1 MCLSTVY
8 SGDTPAPENMLAEY
22 VVSAEADGDFI
33 RLLDITGEELAL
45 RGSLRLIDLVANHI
59 FVALE
64 K

>member
-22 VVSAEADGDFI
+22 VVSVETEGDAI
-33 RLLDITGEELAL
+33 RLVDITGEELSL
-45 RGSLRLIDLVANHI
+45 RGSLRLVDLVGNHI
-59 FVALE
+59 FIKLE